1 MDKVQLLPEQSSMHF
16 LQGRGVDGDIGLIEI
31 WKGNSYGTSA

>member
-1 MDKVQLLPEQSSMHF
+1 LLHF
-16 LQGRGVDGDIGLIEI
+16 LQERGVDGDIGFIEI

>member
-1 MDKVQLLPEQSSMHF
+1 
-16 LQGRGVDGDIGLIEI
+16 LQERGVDGDIGVIDMDEI